1 MKAAKTR
8 LGGAFSA
15 AGLYLFLSVF
25 GAFMVFPFLWMLSSG
40 LKGPMEVLSLT
51 PSLLPANPRFQNF
64 VDVFKFIPT
73 FGRIY
78 LNTVLRTALVVGGQL
93 FFSSLAAF
101 AFARLRFPGRNFLFV
116 VVLAVLMVPGQTT
129 LIPNYILFTKLG
141 WINTFYALVVPS
153 MFSAVGVFLFRQY
166 FLGMPGELLDAA
178 RIDGCGV
185 PRMYAVIALP
195 LSRNA
200 LVAFGMFSALWCW
213 NDFLW
218 PLILCSKEEMY
229 VLSVALGLFQGQ
241 FQTNYALMMSAA
253 TIATLPML
261 IVFSLAQRRI
271 IEGIQMGGVK
281 G

>member
-1 MKAAKTR
+1 MSAQKHGTLAALR
-8 LGGAFSA
+8 A
-15 AGLYLFLSVF
+15 AGLYLFLGAF
-25 GAFMVFPFLWMLSSG
+25 GLFMVFPFLWMLSSS
-40 LKGPMEVLSLT
+40 LKGPMEVLSLA
-51 PSLLPANPRFQNF
+51 PRLVPESPRFQNF
-64 VDVFKFIPT
+64 PDVFKFIPT

-78 LNTVLRTALVVGGQL
+78 LNTVLRVALVVAGQL
-93 FFSSLAAF
+93 FFSSLAAY
-101 AFARLRFPGRNFLFV
+101 AFARLRFPGRDFLFV
-116 VVLAVLMVPGQTT
+116 LVLAVLMVPGQTT
-129 LIPNYILFTKLG
+129 LIPNYILFTKIG

-153 MFSAVGVFLFRQY
+153 MFSAVGVFLLRQY

-185 PRMYAVIALP
+185 PGMYARVALP
-195 LSRNA
+195 LARNA

-261 IVFSLAQRRI
+261 IVFSLSQRYI